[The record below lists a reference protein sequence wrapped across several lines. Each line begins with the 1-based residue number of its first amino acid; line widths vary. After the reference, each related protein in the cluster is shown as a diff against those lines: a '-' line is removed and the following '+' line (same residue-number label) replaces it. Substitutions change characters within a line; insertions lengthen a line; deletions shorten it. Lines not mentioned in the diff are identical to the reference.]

1 MPVTRPTPS
10 SPWGN
15 ARDDRLT
22 RLVAPAWGP
31 GVSSSAH
38 VVPVRSG
45 DVEPPPRGRRRRRP
59 ATGYLLLL
67 PGMLWLLLFFAIP
80 TVQLA
85 ATSLYDP
92 AGSLD
97 TGYAMTWSFGNYLDA
112 LEAYRAPFLRSLLYS
127 SIATVFALLLG
138 YPLAYAIAFKSGRFK
153 NLMLVLVIAP
163 FFTSFLVRT
172 LAWKSIL
179 SDNGFVVT
187 SLQTVG
193 LLGPDGR
200 LLATSVA
207 VITGLTYNFLPFMVL
222 PLYASLEK
230 IDHRLIE
237 AGKDLYA
244 SGLTSFRR
252 ITLPLSMPGVVAGT
266 LLTFIPAAG
275 DYINSELLGTP
286 AQYMIGN
293 VIDNT
298 FLVQLNYPIAA
309 TCSVI
314 LMMAIVVM
322 VVGYVRRA
330 GTEELV

>member
-1 MPVTRPTPS
+1 VSVAAGPAAAGALGADPKEKPV
-10 SPWGN
+10 
-15 ARDDRLT
+15 
-22 RLVAPAWGP
+22 
-31 GVSSSAH
+31 
-38 VVPVRSG
+38 
-45 DVEPPPRGRRRRRP
+45 RRRRSH
-59 ATGYLLLL
+59 TGYLLLL
-67 PGMLWLLLFFAIP
+67 PGMLWLIVFFAIP

-92 AGSLD
+92 NGSLD
-97 TGYAMTWSFGNYLDA
+97 TGYAMTWSFGNYVDVLSQ
-112 LEAYRAPFLRSLLYS
+112 YRGPFLRSLAYATS
-127 SIATVFALLLG
+127 ATVLALVLA
-138 YPLAYAIAFKSGRFK
+138 YPLAYAIAFKAGRWK

-179 SDNGFVVT
+179 SDNGFVVST
-187 SLQTVG
+187 LKLVHVLPQ
-193 LLGPDGR
+193 DGR

-207 VITGLTYNFLPFMVL
+207 VVTGLTYNFLPFMVL

-230 IDHRLIE
+230 IDLRLIE

-244 SGLTSFRR
+244 DGFTSFRK

-275 DYINSELLGTP
+275 DYINTKLLGTP
-286 AQYMIGN
+286 AQNMIGN

-298 FLVQLNYPIAA
+298 FLVQLDYPIAA
-309 TCSVI
+309 ACSVI
-314 LMMAIVVM
+314 LMFVIVLM
-322 VVGYVRRA
+322 VLVYVRRA